1 MKDRFVMRFAGT
13 MTKFAEAELNKYLD
27 EHPEYR
33 IACMTYVNQGAFY
46 TGLVVYFERI
56 DNPSES

>member
-1 MKDRFVMRFAGT
+1 

-56 DNPSES
+56 DNSSES